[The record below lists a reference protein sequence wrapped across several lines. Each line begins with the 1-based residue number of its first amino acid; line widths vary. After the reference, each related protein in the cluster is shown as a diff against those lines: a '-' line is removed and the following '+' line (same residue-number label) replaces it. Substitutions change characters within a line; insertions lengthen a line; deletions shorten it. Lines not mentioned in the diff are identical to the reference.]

1 MKHIILTAKATLI
14 LVLVFFVQ
22 GFSNRAGGDYYK
34 VLLNNKLLTEQF
46 LYKPISLKTVSLT
59 ASNNNDQLTI
69 YYSHCGTAGSGRSI
83 SLKTSSGKLLGKW
96 DFADSK
102 QIALQLPVKDLLKA
116 STKNS
121 SGCLYYASKEIP
133 GGKPLITVEFLN
145 KVVASL

>member
-1 MKHIILTAKATLI
+1 MKNIYLTAKAILF

-46 LYKPISLKTVSLT
+46 LYKPVTVKTVSLT
-59 ASNNNDQLTI
+59 PSNNNDQLTI
-69 YYSHCGTAGSGRSI
+69 YFSHCGTAGSGRTV
-83 SLKTSSGKLLGKW
+83 SLKSSSGKLLGKW

-102 QIALQLPVKDLLKA
+102 QIALQLAVKDLLKA

-133 GGKPLITVEFLN
+133 AGKSLITIEFLN